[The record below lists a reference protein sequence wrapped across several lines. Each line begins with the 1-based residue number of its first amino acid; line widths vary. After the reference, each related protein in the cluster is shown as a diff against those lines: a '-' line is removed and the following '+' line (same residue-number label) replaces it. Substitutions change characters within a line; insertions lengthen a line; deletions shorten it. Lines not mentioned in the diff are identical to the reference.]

1 MWSRAA
7 RRALLVVLA
16 TYQLRLRGDC
26 RSALNPTCV
35 LPRLLILRTQDSE
48 MLNELCRNKNKFVI
62 VCHLNIN
69 FQQYKIIKD
78 GYLV

>member
-26 RSALNPTCV
+26 RSALNPTCDNPSV
-35 LPRLLILRTQDSE
+35 IDIENSE
-48 MLNELCRNKNKFVI
+48 MLNGQCRNKNKFVI
-62 VCHLNIN
+62 ACHLKIN
-69 FQQYKIIKD
+69 YQQYKIIKH